1 MKNESANHQMRLSV
15 DLRAVKEQEFTAQLS
30 LRYAAVPALG
40 LPAFRSPSLPL
51 PNPRL
56 ELPLKDCFQTA
67 YFQATAADM
76 HAKLATIQIELW
88 HCDRLRKDQLL
99 GKATLELQKVVE
111 MPLRR
116 TAESYARVLD
126 AYLPVDEV
134 DDNGKPTRTVASL
147 RVIVYLEDLGPA
159 DQLQQRGFKLNE
171 LLDESEPQELPRPSP
186 AQGDG
191 VESGGL
197 NELER
202 KVVWELE
209 TWKKAEEAK
218 ARLTL
223 KQKEIEFWTNLS
235 EQQRKSDLEKEKQF
249 KKIEGALVLLEGKLR
264 GKLAELAKRE
274 QKILL
279 LEQELQTKIAEV
291 SRECLLKDQEA
302 EAQRRRH
309 KEEKAA
315 ILKEKAQMDM
325 ELAKL
330 RIDNARL
337 RVELEELRK
346 EDEKSPLNILRTEL
360 NAKALQLQ
368 ELARELERAT
378 EVKEEYKLYYNKMR
392 EEVVTLRAHLADS
405 EQAYRELGRERD
417 LLQANH
423 KHLEQQLAYERQLH
437 QQQQQRPREDY
448 QEEWPT
454 PDNASD
460 RERLLR
466 QRETLIREAHYS
478 ANDPLIQELDRQ
490 IRSAS

>member
-1 MKNESANHQMRLSV
+1 
-15 DLRAVKEQEFTAQLS
+15 
-30 LRYAAVPALG
+30 
-40 LPAFRSPSLPL
+40 
-51 PNPRL
+51 
-56 ELPLKDCFQTA
+56 
-67 YFQATAADM
+67 
-76 HAKLATIQIELW
+76 
-88 HCDRLRKDQLL
+88 
-99 GKATLELQKVVE
+99 
-111 MPLRR
+111 
-116 TAESYARVLD
+116 
-126 AYLPVDEV
+126 
-134 DDNGKPTRTVASL
+134 
-147 RVIVYLEDLGPA
+147 
-159 DQLQQRGFKLNE
+159 
-171 LLDESEPQELPRPSP
+171 
-186 AQGDG
+186 
-191 VESGGL
+191 
-197 NELER
+197 
-202 KVVWELE
+202 LE

-249 KKIEGALVLLEGKLR
+249 KKIEGGLVLLEGKLR
-264 GKLAELAKRE
+264 AKLAELGKRE

-279 LEQELQTKIAEV
+279 LEQELQSKIAEV

-368 ELARELERAT
+368 ELARELERAS

-405 EQAYRELGRERD
+405 EQAYRELGREKD
-417 LLQANH
+417 LLHANH

-437 QQQQQRPREDY
+437 QQHQQRPREDY
-448 QEEWPT
+448 QEEWPS

-460 RERLLR
+460 RERLVR

-478 ANDPLIQELDRQ
+478 TNDPLIQELDRQ